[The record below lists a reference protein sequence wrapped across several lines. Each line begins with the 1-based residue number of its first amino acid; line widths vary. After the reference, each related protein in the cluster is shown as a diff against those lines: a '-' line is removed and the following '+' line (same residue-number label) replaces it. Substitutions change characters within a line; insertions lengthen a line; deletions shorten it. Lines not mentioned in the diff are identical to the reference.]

1 MIGAFLFPKGN
12 YMTITALPTPPSTSD
27 PSNFS
32 SKADAF
38 IAALPQFVTEANAQA
53 LAVNDDAANALAAKE
68 AALAAVNATIWA
80 SGTTYAIGDVR
91 WSPTSFKSYRR
102 KTNGGGTTDP
112 VSDPTNWEQLNGFI
126 GVTDGDKG
134 DIVVS
139 SSGTVFTI
147 DNDAVTFAKM
157 QNIATSKLLGRA
169 TSGSGDVEELGIGSG
184 LSLSGTDLT
193 ATITSGTAATA
204 SGTSID
210 FTGIPSW
217 VKRITVM
224 FNGVSTNGTSIVLVQ
239 LGDSGGIENTGY
251 VSGAG
256 IISGTNTTTTTT
268 STAGFTTRYDTAVN
282 LRYGQISIVNMTG
295 NVWVANG
302 ILCAESGAAPVM
314 LSGTKTLSETLD
326 RIRITTVNGT
336 DTFDAGTINI
346 IYE

>member
-1 MIGAFLFPKGN
+1 
-12 YMTITALPTPPSTSD
+12 MTITALPTPPSTSD
-27 PSNFS
+27 PTTFAT
-32 SKADAF
+32 KADAF

-169 TSGSGDVEELGIGSG
+169 TAGSGDVEELGIGSG
-184 LSLSGTDLT
+184 LSLSGSDLKALSVGVGQTWQDVT
-193 ATITSGTAATA
+193 ASRAKATTYTNSTGKPVEVNVTVLSNSAVDTGYSLLVDSVERSVFKNVNTSDSQCTLVAIVPNGSTYRVNSTGTA
-204 SGTSID
+204 IQR
-210 FTGIPSW
+210 W
-217 VKRITVM
+217 C
-224 FNGVSTNGTSIVLVQ
+224 
-239 LGDSGGIENTGY
+239 E
-251 VSGAG
+251 
-256 IISGTNTTTTTT
+256 
-268 STAGFTTRYDTAVN
+268 
-282 LRYGQISIVNMTG
+282 LR
-295 NVWVANG
+295 
-302 ILCAESGAAPVM
+302 
-314 LSGTKTLSETLD
+314 
-326 RIRITTVNGT
+326 
-336 DTFDAGTINI
+336 
-346 IYE
+346 